1 MTVQTDTPLEYL
13 LHLADNVLILGH
25 RLSEWCGHGPVLEQ
39 DIALT
44 NISLDL
50 VGQARMY
57 YQYAA
62 EIEGN
67 GKTEDDLAYLR
78 DVPEFLNF
86 LLTEQPN
93 GDWGQTIV
101 RQFLFDAWHHP
112 LLKALTESPDQRI
125 AEVAQKSLK
134 EVTYHLRYSSE
145 WVIRLGDGTDESN
158 RRMNTALDML
168 WPYTGELFTD
178 TPMDMAIH
186 KKEIAPLPSSIHT
199 QWMDTVTEVL
209 NRATLTI
216 PNNDWAQSGGKTGQ
230 WHTEHLG
237 HILAEMQWMQ
247 RAYPNMQ
254 W

>member
-1 MTVQTDTPLEYL
+1 MMTVQTDTPLEYL

-78 DVPEFLNF
+78 DVPEFRNF

-112 LLKALTESPDQRI
+112 LLKALTESRDQRI
-125 AEVAQKSLK
+125 
-134 EVTYHLRYSSE
+134 
-145 WVIRLGDGTDESN
+145 TDESN

-216 PNNDWAQSGGKTGQ
+216 PNNDWAQLGGKTGQ